1 MRDSKTDSLFSRL
14 TNTLSPYIPNIVLS
28 MGLLLTLA
36 IVRIDYQRIEND
48 AETLTRE
55 RLYGLKS
62 RIEQA
67 FNERLGPAYSLEA
80 FVKMHLQMSLQDPEQ
95 EAQFKRDFVQL
106 TNALTARTKGLLSI
120 QLAPQ
125 AVVSY
130 LTNEERNKA
139 AIGHDL
145 LLDPN
150 RRSQTLRTIQA
161 RKIIVAGPLQLKQ
174 GGDAFIA
181 RLAIF
186 TQPGNFDAKH
196 YMRQRDIPDAA
207 DWIGEVPDDFWGLA
221 TVLIDVPTMYQAAA
235 LDSLQNG
242 TRFALRGRHG
252 LGAQGDVFF
261 GDEHIFDIATAS
273 VSVLLPDGEWI
284 IAAHTPT
291 ELDGLFY
298 LNLILSLAITLT
310 LYKLM
315 KVQQLHIEVR
325 AASDIKDA
333 VLANISHE
341 LRTPLNGIVGLSEA
355 LKTSPLSRDEA
366 EQIELIQRNALN
378 MTHTVNDVV
387 NMVEIDNGNLIL
399 TNEPFELR
407 TELASIGRDMESQAR
422 AHSAQMNCPITNF
435 DSLNIVTDRE
445 KLRQILTR
453 LIDNAIRFSDGGQIE
468 VEAKEV
474 ASISDTAR
482 IRFVVRDDGPGIS
495 QEKQQLL
502 FKAFI
507 QNDLS
512 DTRRHSG
519 LGIGLSIS
527 QRIIEKMGGTLDVD
541 SDEGNGATFHFTLDL
556 PRAQAAEAA
565 GDILPPDAPA
575 SRDTAQTLRAA
586 LVVDDNPIN
595 SMVIVNAMKRFGF
608 ETETALNGEQAVEK
622 ALKTDYELI
631 IMDCQM
637 PIMDGYEATEQ
648 IREREKAAGTEQN
661 PSVII
666 ACTANGLESNR
677 TKCIQAGMNDFLVK
691 PIQRAHMEEALR
703 KHGLLH
709 S

>member
-1 MRDSKTDSLFSRL
+1 MNNSQTGNLFYRLIDIVSLH
-14 TNTLSPYIPNIVLS
+14 IPNII
-28 MGLLLTLA
+28 LLLGIFLTLLL
-36 IVRIDYQRIEND
+36 VRIDLQRINNN
-48 AETLTRE
+48 AETLTQE

-67 FNERLGPAYSLEA
+67 FNARLGPTHSLEA
-80 FVKMHLQMSLQDPEQ
+80 FVKIHPQISLQNPEQ
-95 EAQFKRDFVQL
+95 EAEFKRDFIQL
-106 TNALTARTKGLLSI
+106 TNALNARTKGLLSI

-130 LTNEERNKA
+130 LTNEDRNKG

-145 LLDPN
+145 LMDPN
-150 RRSQTLRTIQA
+150 RREQTLRTIQA
-161 RKIIVAGPLQLKQ
+161 RKVIVAGPLKLKQ

-186 TQPGNFDAKH
+186 TESGAFNSDQ
-196 YMRQRDIPDAA
+196 YMHQRNMSEMT
-207 DWIGEVPDDFWGLA
+207 DWLGEIPDDFWGLA
-221 TVLIDVPTMYQAAA
+221 TILIDVPSMYQAAA
-235 LDSLQNG
+235 LDSLQGG

-252 LGAQGDVFF
+252 LGDQGDVFF
-261 GDEHIFDIATAS
+261 GDEHIFDVATAS
-273 VSVLLPDGEWI
+273 VTVLLPDGEWI

-291 ELDGLFY
+291 NLDWLFY
-298 LNLILSLAITLT
+298 LKLILSLAITTT
-310 LYKLM
+310 LYKLIR
-315 KVQQLHIEVR
+315 VQRLQIEVQ

-355 LKTSPLSRDEA
+355 LQTSSLSRDDA
-366 EQIELIQRNALN
+366 EQVELIQRNALN
-378 MTHTVNDVV
+378 MAHTVNDVV

-399 TNEPFELR
+399 TTESFDLYAELV
-407 TELASIGRDMESQAR
+407 SIGHDMASQAR
-422 AHSAQMNCPITNF
+422 AHNARITCPITNF
-435 DSLNIVTDRE
+435 NTLPIVTDRR
-445 KLRQILTR
+445 KLRQVLTR
-453 LIDNAIRFSDGGQIE
+453 LTDNAIRFSDGGQVE
-468 VEAKEV
+468 VEVQEV
-474 ASISDTAR
+474 ASTSETAR

-502 FKAFI
+502 FKAFV

-512 DTRRHSG
+512 DTRRHGG

-527 QRIIEKMGGTLDVD
+527 QKIIEKMGGTLNVD
-541 SDEGNGATFHFTLDL
+541 SDESTGATFHFTLDL
-556 PRAQAAEAA
+556 PHAQTVKTAKDRAY
-565 GDILPPDAPA
+565 PDAPIA
-575 SRDTAQTLRAA
+575 REAPQTLRA

-595 SMVIVNAMKRFGF
+595 SMVIVGVMKRIGF

-622 ALKTDYELI
+622 ASTTDYELI
-631 IMDCQM
+631 VMDCQM
-637 PIMDGYEATEQ
+637 PIMDGYEATER
-648 IREREKAAGTEQN
+648 IREREKSTRAEQS
-661 PSVII
+661 PTVII

-677 TKCIQAGMNDFLVK
+677 TKCIQAGMDDFLVK

-709 S
+709 P

>member
-1 MRDSKTDSLFSRL
+1 MDYGG
-14 TNTLSPYIPNIVLS
+14 PYS
-28 MGLLLTLA
+28 
-36 IVRIDYQRIEND
+36 
-48 AETLTRE
+48 
-55 RLYGLKS
+55 YGVG
-62 RIEQA
+62 R
-67 FNERLGPAYSLEA
+67 
-80 FVKMHLQMSLQDPEQ
+80 
-95 EAQFKRDFVQL
+95 
-106 TNALTARTKGLLSI
+106 AL
-120 QLAPQ
+120 
-125 AVVSY
+125 
-130 LTNEERNKA
+130 
-139 AIGHDL
+139 
-145 LLDPN
+145 
-150 RRSQTLRTIQA
+150 
-161 RKIIVAGPLQLKQ
+161 
-174 GGDAFIA
+174 
-181 RLAIF
+181 
-186 TQPGNFDAKH
+186 
-196 YMRQRDIPDAA
+196 
-207 DWIGEVPDDFWGLA
+207 
-221 TVLIDVPTMYQAAA
+221 
-235 LDSLQNG
+235 
-242 TRFALRGRHG
+242 
-252 LGAQGDVFF
+252 
-261 GDEHIFDIATAS
+261 
-273 VSVLLPDGEWI
+273 
-284 IAAHTPT
+284 
-291 ELDGLFY
+291 Y

-310 LYKLM
+310 LYKLIR
-315 KVQQLHIEVR
+315 VQQLHIEVQ

-355 LKTSPLSRDEA
+355 LQTSPLSRDDA

-387 NMVEIDNGNLIL
+387 NMVEIENGNLTL

-422 AHSAQMNCPITNF
+422 AHSAQINCPIVNF
-435 DSLNIVTDRE
+435 DALNIIADRE

-453 LIDNAIRFSDGGQIE
+453 LIDNAIRFSEGGQIE

-541 SDEGNGATFHFTLDL
+541 SNEGNGATFHFTLDL
-556 PRAQAAEAA
+556 PRAQTAEAA
-565 GDILPPDAPA
+565 GDIPSPDAPT
-575 SRDTAQTLRAA
+575 SLDTARTLRA

-595 SMVIVNAMKRFGF
+595 CMVVVGVMKRLGF

-622 ALKTDYELI
+622 LSKTDYELI
-631 IMDCQM
+631 VMDCQM
-637 PIMDGYEATEQ
+637 PVMDGYETTEQ
-648 IREREKAAGTEQN
+648 IREREKAAGTERN

-677 TKCIQAGMNDFLVK
+677 TKCIQAGMDDFLVK
-691 PIQRAHMEEALR
+691 PIKRAHMEEALR
-703 KHGLLH
+703 KHGLLQP
-709 S
+709 

>member
-1 MRDSKTDSLFSRL
+1 M
-14 TNTLSPYIPNIVLS
+14 
-28 MGLLLTLA
+28 
-36 IVRIDYQRIEND
+36 RIDFQRIETD

-67 FNERLGPAYSLEA
+67 FNERLGPAFSLEA
-80 FVKMHLQMSLQDPEQ
+80 FVKMHLQISLQDPEQ

-125 AVVSY
+125 AVVTY

-150 RRSQTLRTIQA
+150 RRDQTLRTIQA
-161 RKIIVAGPLQLKQ
+161 RRIIVAGPLTLKQ

-186 TQPGNFDAKH
+186 TEPGDFDSEQ
-196 YMRQRDIPDAA
+196 YMRQRDMPDAT
-207 DWIGEVPDDFWGLA
+207 DWLGEVPDDFWGLA

-235 LDSLQNG
+235 LDSLQDG

-261 GDEHIFDIATAS
+261 GDERVFDIATAS

-310 LYKLM
+310 LYKLIR
-315 KVQQLHIEVR
+315 VQQLHIEVQ

-333 VLANISHE
+333 VLANISH
-341 LRTPLNGIVGLSEA
+341 
-355 LKTSPLSRDEA
+355 
-366 EQIELIQRNALN
+366 
-378 MTHTVNDVV
+378 
-387 NMVEIDNGNLIL
+387 
-399 TNEPFELR
+399 ELR

-422 AHSAQMNCPITNF
+422 AHSAQITCPIVNF
-435 DSLNIVTDRE
+435 DALNIIADRV

-453 LIDNAIRFSDGGQIE
+453 LIDNAIRFSEGGQIE
-468 VEAKEV
+468 VEAKKV

-541 SDEGNGATFHFTLDL
+541 SNEGNGATFHFTLDL

-565 GDILPPDAPA
+565 GDIPSPDAPT
-575 SRDTAQTLRAA
+575 SLDTARTLRV

-595 SMVIVNAMKRFGF
+595 CMVVVGVMKRLGF

-622 ALKTDYELI
+622 SSKTDYELI
-631 IMDCQM
+631 VMDCQM
-637 PIMDGYEATEQ
+637 PVMDGYEATEQ
-648 IREREKAAGTEQN
+648 IREREKAAGTKRN

-666 ACTANGLESNR
+666 ACTANELESNR

-691 PIQRAHMEEALR
+691 PIQCAHMEEALR
-703 KHGLLH
+703 KHGLLQP
-709 S
+709 